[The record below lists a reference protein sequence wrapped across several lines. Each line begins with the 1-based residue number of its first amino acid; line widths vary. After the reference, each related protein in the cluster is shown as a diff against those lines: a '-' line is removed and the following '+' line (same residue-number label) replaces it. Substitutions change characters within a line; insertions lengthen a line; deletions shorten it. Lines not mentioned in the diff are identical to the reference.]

1 MTMMGIAVG
10 LGNVWRFPYMMGQ
23 YGGSAFLCVYLLFAV
38 IFGIPAVMAEWA
50 LGRYA
55 RGGPF
60 VAFRAMWGKKVG
72 LMIGLLL
79 MATVFGAESYYVLV
93 LANVAY
99 TAAFSTF
106 VGFSP
111 EQMPVYEKY
120 LAAPLVQYAIVLVLL
135 LLSFIVLARGLNRG
149 IEWVSRIFVPF
160 FLITIGFLIF
170 FVMRLP
176 GAFTHLAEFM
186 RPDFTSLTPEAIFA
200 AMGQPFF
207 SLGLGGTY
215 LVIFGGYM
223 KTDERLAGS
232 AVMMAA
238 GDVGAALMAG
248 LFIVPAIM
256 VFSLNMAAG
265 PSLLFSVLPNL
276 FQAMDWGQV
285 IGSVFLWALVMVT
298 FISNLAALEF
308 LVVGIGDIA
317 GDRLSRTQVLIII
330 CAISAV
336 LVMPNAADP
345 DRIATLDLIFGSGMQ
360 VFGSMLAILAISWGL
375 KKTDMLKAVFG
386 DCHRGWHNVYYYWI
400 KWVVPAALM
409 SVLVGYIYSK
419 I

>member
-1 MTMMGIAVG
+1 
-10 LGNVWRFPYMMGQ
+10 
-23 YGGSAFLCVYLLFAV
+23 
-38 IFGIPAVMAEWA
+38 
-50 LGRYA
+50 
-55 RGGPF
+55 
-60 VAFRAMWGKKVG
+60 
-72 LMIGLLL
+72 
-79 MATVFGAESYYVLV
+79 
-93 LANVAY
+93 
-99 TAAFSTF
+99 
-106 VGFSP
+106 
-111 EQMPVYEKY
+111 
-120 LAAPLVQYAIVLVLL
+120 
-135 LLSFIVLARGLNRG
+135 
-149 IEWVSRIFVPF
+149 
-160 FLITIGFLIF
+160 
-170 FVMRLP
+170 
-176 GAFTHLAEFM
+176 
-186 RPDFTSLTPEAIFA
+186 
-200 AMGQPFF
+200 
-207 SLGLGGTY
+207 
-215 LVIFGGYM
+215 
-223 KTDERLAGS
+223 
-232 AVMMAA
+232 MMAA

-248 LFIVPAIM
+248 LFIVPAVM

-375 KKTDMLKAVFG
+375 KKSDMLKAVFG
-386 DCHRGWHNVYYYWI
+386 DCQRGWHNVYYYWI